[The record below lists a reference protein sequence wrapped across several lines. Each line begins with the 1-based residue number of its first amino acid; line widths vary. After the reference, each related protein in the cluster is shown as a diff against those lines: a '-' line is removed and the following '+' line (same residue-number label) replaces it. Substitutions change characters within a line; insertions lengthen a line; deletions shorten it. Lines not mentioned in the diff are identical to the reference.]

1 MDTTNPAALTAPGI
15 CHNLPFGGHP
25 RAGEPTLDNG
35 TPTGHLVV
43 GYLQTGQAVTVD
55 SASEA
60 YLRELETAVHL
71 ELARLSMW
79 RPRQDIH
86 PWGDAA

>member
-1 MDTTNPAALTAPGI
+1 MDSTNPAALTAPGI

-25 RAGEPTLDNG
+25 QAGEPTLDNG

-43 GYLQTGQAVTVD
+43 GYLQTGQPVTVD
-55 SASEA
+55 SPSPE
-60 YLRELETAVHL
+60 YLDELEAAIHL
-71 ELARLSMW
+71 ERARLAMW
-79 RPRQDIH
+79 HSRQDTH